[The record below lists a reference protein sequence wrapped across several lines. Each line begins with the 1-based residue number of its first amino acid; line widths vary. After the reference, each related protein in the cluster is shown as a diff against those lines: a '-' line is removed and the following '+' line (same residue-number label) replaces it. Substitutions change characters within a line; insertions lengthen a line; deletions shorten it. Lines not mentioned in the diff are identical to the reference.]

1 MITLQLFCEFF
12 KIGAFTFG
20 GGYAM
25 ISMVKT
31 ALTDRRKWMDEDEFW
46 ECITLAQSLPGVF
59 AINMALYTG
68 FKISGKS
75 GAAAAVLGAA
85 LPSMIIIVLVASF
98 IQNVSGLKTVR
109 DIFAGIRPCVIGLI
123 LVPGLTMLKKA
134 KLDRRT
140 FWIPVLACA
149 AVCLLGISPVYL
161 IAATIVAGIILA
173 RKVINN
179 FR

>member
-1 MITLQLFCEFF
+1 MITLQLFWEFF

-59 AINMALYTG
+59 AVNMALYTG

-75 GAAAAVLGAA
+75 GAAAAVLGAV